1 MLGGKKENRSIYEWR
16 EGRKKKE
23 SEERRK
29 DRKIEGIVKAK
40 KKM

>member
-1 MLGGKKENRSIYEWR
+1 MERRK
-16 EGRKKKE
+16 KKKE